1 MGSRRCPAS
10 FYQPAFDALRREQH
24 KSAVKASYQTNVKTI
39 YFHLE
44 EIIKKILAHK
54 TKWTNKFADSKI

>member
-1 MGSRRCPAS
+1 MTCAPWCRA
-10 FYQPAFDALRREQH
+10 AH
-24 KSAVKASYQTNVKTI
+24 KKMVKASYQSNVKTI

-54 TKWTNKFADSKI
+54 TKWTLKYRPCPPPLE